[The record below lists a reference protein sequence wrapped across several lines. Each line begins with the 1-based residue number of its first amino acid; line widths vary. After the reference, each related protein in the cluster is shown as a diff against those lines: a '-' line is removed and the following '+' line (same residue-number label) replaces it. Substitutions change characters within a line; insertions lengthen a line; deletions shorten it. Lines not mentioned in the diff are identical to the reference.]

1 MTDIASL
8 DRANELLTALSEQ
21 LASRKRHYEIVVV
34 GGSALLALGFVDR
47 ATKDVDVVA
56 LSDAGALQKADP
68 LPADLLDAR
77 DRVAR
82 DFGLPANWLNAG
94 PASLMDLGLPKGFM
108 DRVQTRSLGD
118 GLTVHFASR
127 VDQIHLKLYA
137 LVDQGPG
144 KHEQD
149 LRALTPT
156 RQELLQAARWTRR
169 HDPSEGFREMLKE
182 ALRHLGVKDADLG
195 A

>member
-1 MTDIASL
+1 MTDIASV
-8 DRANELLTALSEQ
+8 DRANELLAALSEH

-68 LPADLLDAR
+68 LPADLLEAR
-77 DRVAR
+77 DLVAR

-127 VDQIHLKLYA
+127 LDQIHFKLYA
-137 LVDQGPG
+137 LIDQGPG

-149 LRALTPT
+149 LRALAPT

-169 HDPSEGFREMLKE
+169 HDPSEGFREMLEE
-182 ALRHLGVKDADLG
+182 ALRHLGVEDADLG